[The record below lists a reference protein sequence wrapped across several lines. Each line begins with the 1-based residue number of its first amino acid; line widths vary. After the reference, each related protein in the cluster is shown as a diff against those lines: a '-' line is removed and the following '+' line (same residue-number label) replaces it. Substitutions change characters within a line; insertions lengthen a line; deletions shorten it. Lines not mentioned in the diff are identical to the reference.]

1 MDLNQF
7 RQQYPQ
13 YNDIDDETLVNSL
26 YDKFYSDKISK
37 QEFLEKIK
45 PTPPEP
51 DANVGDFFE
60 SLFGG
65 T

>member
-26 YDKFYSDKISK
+26 HEKFYSI
-37 QEFLEKIK
+37 
-45 PTPPEP
+45 
-51 DANVGDFFE
+51 
-60 SLFGG
+60 
-65 T
+65 